1 MYILYLN
8 QFLYILFLNKVYEK
22 YIFLVGNS
30 AILNPMNKHDKLLVI
45 VPKLLISGGSSVRS
59 NDFNNS
65 PITDEE
71 DL

>member
-1 MYILYLN
+1 
-8 QFLYILFLNKVYEK
+8 VYEK
-22 YIFLVGNS
+22 YITLVGNS

-45 VPKLLISGGSSVRS
+45 DPKLLIGSSIHS
-59 NDFNNS
+59 NDFNDS